1 LTSTKIF
8 KNQKVNL
15 RRQKMSRTWE
25 EKTEVCIAFNKE
37 NPFIIFGASD
47 EMLNGVITGGL
58 VNLYNQSDCF

>member
-1 LTSTKIF
+1 
-8 KNQKVNL
+8 
-15 RRQKMSRTWE
+15 MSRTWE